1 MTKNNKIHLLV
12 IDPQVDFC
20 DPTGSLYVP
29 GAEKDMERLA
39 AMVKRLGNKISQ
51 IHVTLDSHRV
61 NDIAHPPF
69 WKDST
74 GKHPAPFT
82 LISVTD
88 VANGKWTTSAP
99 GLYAPALEYVKALEK
114 GGKFPLVIWPTH
126 CLIGSR
132 GTQVLPV
139 LFDAI
144 TEWESVKATRYCNF
158 VTKGSN
164 PLTEHYSVFAAEVV
178 DPSDPSTQLNTDL
191 IGLLADPD
199 VTQILIAGEAKSHC
213 VRNSLYDLIGN
224 FPDPQ
229 YAHKMVILEDAMSS
243 VPGFEKAGNDFFDD
257 MKLKGVQFSNTVD
270 FLK

>member
-1 MTKNNKIHLLV
+1 MKNNKIHLLV

-29 GAEKDMERLA
+29 GAEKDMERLSQ
-39 AMVKRLGNKISQ
+39 MVKRIGNKVSQ
-51 IHVTLDSHRV
+51 IHVTLDSHRFG
-61 NDIAHPPF
+61 DIAHANF
-69 WKDST
+69 WKDSN
-74 GKHPAPFT
+74 GNHPNPFT
-82 LISVTD
+82 LISVAD
-88 VANGKWTTSAP
+88 VEKGKWTTSVA
-99 GLYAPALEYVKALEK
+99 GLFTKALAYVKALDK
-114 GGKFPLVIWPTH
+114 GGKFPLVIWPNH

-139 LFDAI
+139 LFDAL
-144 TEWESVKATRYCNF
+144 TEWEANKPGRYCNY

-178 DPSDPSTQLNTDL
+178 DPSDPSTQLNTEL

-199 VTQILIAGEAKSHC
+199 VTQILVAGEAKSHC
-213 VRNSLYDLIGN
+213 VRNSLYDLIQN
-224 FPDPQ
+224 FPDPK

-243 VPGFEKAGNDFFDD
+243 VPGFEKSGDDFFVD
-257 MKLKGVQFSNTVD
+257 MKAKGVQFSNTVD

>member
-1 MTKNNKIHLLV
+1 MKNNKIHLLV

-29 GAEKDMERLA
+29 GAEKDMDRLA
-39 AMVKRLGNKISQ
+39 TMVKRIGTKISQ

-69 WKDST
+69 WKDSN
-74 GKHPAPFT
+74 GNHPNPFT
-82 LISVTD
+82 LISVAD
-88 VANGKWTTSAP
+88 VANGKWTTSVP
-99 GLYAPALEYVKALEK
+99 GLYTQALAYVKELEK
-114 GGKFPLVIWPTH
+114 GGKFPLVIWPIH

-144 TEWESVKATRYCNF
+144 TEWEKQKANRYANY

-178 DPSDPSTQLNTDL
+178 DPTDPSTQLNTDL

-199 VTQILIAGEAKSHC
+199 VTQILVAGEAKSHC
-213 VRNSLYDLIGN
+213 VRNSLNDLIQN
-224 FPDPQ
+224 FPDPK
-229 YAHKMVILEDAMSS
+229 YAHKMVVLEDAMSS
-243 VPGFEKAGNDFFDD
+243 VPGFEKSGDDFVTD
-257 MKLKGVQFSNTVD
+257 MKAKGVQFSTTVD

>member
-29 GAEKDMERLA
+29 GAEKDMNRLA
-39 AMVKRLGNKISQ
+39 AMVDRIGPKIAQ
-51 IHVTLDSHRV
+51 VHITLDSHRL
-61 NDIAHPPF
+61 NDIAHPNF
-69 WKDST
+69 WKDT
-74 GKHPAPFT
+74 NGKQPNPFT
-82 LISVTD
+82 LISVAD
-88 VANGKWTTSAP
+88 VTNGKWTPSVP
-99 GLYAPALEYVKALEK
+99 GLYIRALNYVKALEK
-114 GGKFPLVIWPTH
+114 GGKFPLVIWPAH

-144 TEWESVKATRYCNF
+144 TKWEADKPGRYANY
-158 VTKGSN
+158 VTKGCN

-178 DPSDPSTQLNTDL
+178 DPTDPSTQLNTDL

-199 VTQILIAGEAKSHC
+199 VTQILVAGEAKSHC
-213 VRNSLYDLIGN
+213 VRNSLYDLIQN
-224 FPDPQ
+224 FPDPK

-243 VPGFEKAGNDFFDD
+243 VPTFEKVGDDFFAD
-257 MKLKGVQFSNTVD
+257 MRTKGVEFSNTVD